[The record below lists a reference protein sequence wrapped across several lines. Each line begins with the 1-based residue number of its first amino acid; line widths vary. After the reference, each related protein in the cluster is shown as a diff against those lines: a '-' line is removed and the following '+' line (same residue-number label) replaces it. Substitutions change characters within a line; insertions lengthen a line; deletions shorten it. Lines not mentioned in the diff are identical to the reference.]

1 MAGAVVVVTDR
12 RGFLG
17 GTDIP
22 ALFGVSRWRTAYDV
36 WEEKTSPILLPVPEP
51 TPAQEKADRVK
62 KRGKKL
68 EPWVMEMLEEEFDI
82 FIRKKNQRYT
92 DPEYPWMQCEIDF
105 EYVGVDG
112 QEYNGDV
119 KTVSPFAAAEWG
131 EQGTDEIPLDYAC
144 QFHWG
149 LMITGRPQCLVG
161 VLIGA
166 DDLRVYEVERDD
178 ELIAEMR
185 RRAVHFWT
193 HNVLKKIAP
202 EPQTISD
209 TNKILRKLGGCLV
222 PGIEAIWNKVTAFK
236 KAKEEEKAAKA
247 KKESLEF
254 DIKTYLSA
262 QSELAGIEPT
272 PRRFTLLGPDG
283 KRSVLT
289 CTLQHRAGY
298 TVEPTDFY
306 VMRT

>member
-1 MAGAVVVVTDR
+1 MAVAITDR

-17 GTDIP
+17 STDIP
-22 ALFGVSRWRTAYDV
+22 SVLGVSPWRTAYDV
-36 WEEKTSPILLPVPEP
+36 WQEKTAPVLLPPSEL
-51 TPAQEKADRVK
+51 TPAQEKTEKRFR
-62 KRGKKL
+62 RGKRL
-68 EPWVMEMLEEEFDI
+68 EPWVMEMLEEEFNI
-82 FIRKKNQRYT
+82 FISKKNQRYT

-105 EYVGVDG
+105 EFVGG
-112 QEYNGDV
+112 TGEEINGDI
-119 KTVSPFAAAEWG
+119 KTVSPFAAGEWG
-131 EQGTDEIPLDYAC
+131 EEGTDEIPLQYAC

-161 VLIGA
+161 TLIGA

-193 HNVLKKIAP
+193 HNVLRKIAP
-202 EPQTISD
+202 PPQTISD
-209 TNKILRKLGGCLV
+209 TNKILKKLGGCLV
-222 PGIEAIWNKVTAFK
+222 PGIEAIWNKIRELK
-236 KAKEEEKAAKA
+236 KAKDELKQATA
-247 KKESLEF
+247 KKESMEF
-254 DIKTYLSA
+254 EIKTYLSA
-262 QSELAGIEPT
+262 QAEIAGIEPT

-289 CTLQHRAGY
+289 LSLQHRSAY
-298 TVEPTDFY
+298 SVEASDFW